1 MSCWYGSGCVQG
13 LHFFSLASSDLLMS
27 FCDSFNLASSG
38 LLMNFKIIKLTF
50 FLEYFLF
57 WGFSSL
63 EELKDIMCVPWGG
76 TRTLSQ
82 DYPIVS
88 LLPLLFTLN
97 PLPSLISSCLNL
109 PLQTQGRSWS
119 LESVPYKKETGN
131 TERLLFPRAAP
142 GPAWFQHWLGDSAAG
157 RVILRIFSQE
167 TERLKGCCP
176 IMLAIREFFQPAQR
190 VYFPDLLFK

>member
-131 TERLLFPRAAP
+131 TERLLFPGAAP